1 MDFISTGITWAE
13 HVLQAVFLA
22 VAVYRGV
29 KLYARGEHNHLWS
42 HIILSCILAVFVFF
56 PSITEFL
63 ANYLLQKL
71 GINLGA

>member
-13 HVLQAVFLA
+13 HVLQAVFLC

-29 KLYARGEHNHLWS
+29 KLYAHGEQNRLWG

-71 GINLGA
+71 GINLGS